1 MTADNILKY
10 PESCIVGKTITKV
23 TFRKFLD
30 VNTDMQRH
38 FQDDVSSITWLYK
51 ISPHTLPVKATKDIC
66 EVEFFLAELKK
77 RDCDKSGLFS
87 FIDVNVPQYIVFIL
101 RCEGQ
106 IKLLINYKE
115 WKNDNTH
122 FTILQPFATGW
133 LAPEQ
138 CLLPILYRDLPAIYE
153 GFVRY
158 IAVNQLQHR
167 RNTLK
172 EDVQLFQ
179 KQEEITS
186 KIATLQRNLN
196 KEKQPRRKLELHQQ
210 IIQLQQQLND

>member
-10 PESCIVGKTITKV
+10 PESCIVGKTITQE
-23 TFRKFLD
+23 TFCKFLS
-30 VNTDMQRH
+30 VNTDMQRN

-51 ISPHTLPVKATKDIC
+51 ISPHTLSFKATKDIC

-77 RDCDKSGLFS
+77 RDCGESLFS
-87 FIDVNVPQYIVFIL
+87 FIDMNVPQYIVFIL

-115 WKNDNTH
+115 WKSDNTP
-122 FTILQPFATGW
+122 FTILQSFETGW

-138 CLLPILYRDLPAIYE
+138 CSLPIQGRDLSAIYE

-158 IAVNQLQHR
+158 IAGNQLQ
-167 RNTLK
+167 NTKSSLK

-179 KQEEITS
+179 KQKEITS
-186 KIATLQRNLN
+186 RIATLQRNLN

-210 IIQLQQQLND
+210 IIQLRQQLND

>member
-23 TFRKFLD
+23 TFRKFLS

-77 RDCDKSGLFS
+77 RDCGESLFS
-87 FIDVNVPQYIVFIL
+87 FIDMNVPQYIVFIL

-115 WKNDNTH
+115 WRSDNTH
-122 FTILQPFATGW
+122 FTILQSFATGW

-138 CLLPILYRDLPAIYE
+138 CSLPIQGRDLPAIYE

-158 IAVNQLQHR
+158 IAGNQLQHR

-172 EDVQLFQ
+172 EDVLFFQ
-179 KQEEITS
+179 QQQEITS
-186 KIATLQRNLN
+186 RIMTLQRRLN
-196 KEKQPRRKLELHQQ
+196 QERQPRRKLELHQQ
-210 IIQLQQQLND
+210 IIQLQQELKTL